1 VAASAKAKGLELGVG
16 AGVHC
21 CVEEEEDGLDLELR
35 LGWS

>member
-1 VAASAKAKGLELGVG
+1 VAAVAKVRGLELRAE

-35 LGWS
+35 LGCS